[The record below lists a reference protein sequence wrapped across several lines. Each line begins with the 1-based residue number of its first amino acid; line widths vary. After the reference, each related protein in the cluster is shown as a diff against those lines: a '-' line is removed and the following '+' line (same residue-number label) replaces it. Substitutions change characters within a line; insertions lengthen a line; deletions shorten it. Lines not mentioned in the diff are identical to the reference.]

1 MTYQGARAR
10 EPVNEKARIFEVSK
24 VRLGA
29 DGHISEVLWG
39 AVDAAS
45 GHDLG
50 PRAMATVAEV
60 VEAIHDGAEVL
71 AVFAASAQRL
81 PERPFVVTP
90 REDGTA
96 RIALGGAPSP
106 GRDLTDMASF
116 AQRNGKATQRPA
128 PAPAPASAMRP
139 ASPFATFA
147 VSRVKLDADGRV
159 TAVYWGKVDT
169 RKNEWAEPEV
179 VAPVAEAVK
188 ALDRGDPVFALFPS
202 PHGHVPERSFVTV
215 DYDDGRRTIVLAGP
229 ATHQREMHD
238 MDRQD

>member
-24 VRLGA
+24 VRLAA

-71 AVFAASAQRL
+71 AVFSTPSRRL
-81 PERPFVVTP
+81 PERLFVVTP
-90 REDGTA
+90 REDGAA
-96 RIALGGAPSP
+96 RIALDGAPSP
-106 GRDLTDMASF
+106 GRDLADMASF
-116 AQRNGKATQRPA
+116 EQRDSNAIQRPT
-128 PAPAPASAMRP
+128 PTPASARRA
-139 ASPFATFA
+139 ASHFTTFA
-147 VSRVKLDADGRV
+147 VSRVRLDADGRV
-159 TAVYWGKVDT
+159 TAVVWGQVDT
-169 RKNEWAEPEV
+169 RKNDWATPEV

-188 ALDRGDPVFALFPS
+188 ALDHGDPVFALFAS
-202 PHGHVPERSFVTV
+202 PHGHLPERRFVTV
-215 DYDDGRRTIVLAGP
+215 DYDDGRRTIVLEGP

-238 MDRQD
+238 MDRLD